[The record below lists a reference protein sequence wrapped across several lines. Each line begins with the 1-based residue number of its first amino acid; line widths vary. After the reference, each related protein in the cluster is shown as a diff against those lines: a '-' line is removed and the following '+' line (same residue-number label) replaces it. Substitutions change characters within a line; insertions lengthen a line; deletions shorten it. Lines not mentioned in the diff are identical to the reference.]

1 MRGENRLLDRS
12 LASQLEAVGQRIY
25 ANKCLGITK
34 RNSVSKEDSMSSLRL
49 WISLGILVLLLTA
62 CSTQYPETC
71 PSSTPVGLANADEI
85 ASDDSLPFRFPL
97 DESPID
103 DNLYFGWFGVS
114 NECTPDIVDCYEY
127 PERKFHAAEDYKRPA
142 GTPVY
147 AMADGIIS
155 YSGRAGGY
163 GWLILIDHPQANLY
177 SLYGH
182 LSPSRWKL
190 KAGTDVERGDL
201 IAYLGDSD
209 ENGGS
214 KEQPLDTHLHF
225 GIRAGQ
231 IADYPAKGEWRYMG
245 GWIKLCPQDV
255 GWLQPSLVITSQEI
269 PAGGYPQ
276 PQVGFLTRWGLDLLI
291 ASLFTIGGVIMLV
304 NAYRKKTRFL
314 LLVPGFF
321 VIVAGIVFHNNGL
334 VRELHVASDWDS
346 DSGCWNLLF
355 HPTTHYKAT

>member
-1 MRGENRLLDRS
+1 MFR
-12 LASQLEAVGQRIY
+12 
-25 ANKCLGITK
+25 
-34 RNSVSKEDSMSSLRL
+34 LRL
-49 WISLGILVLLLTA
+49 WILLGILVFLSTA
-62 CSTQYPETC
+62 CSTQYPESC
-71 PSSTPVGLANADEI
+71 PSSTPVGLADATEF

-97 DESPID
+97 DASPID
-103 DNLYFGWFGVS
+103 NTLYFGWFGVS

-147 AMADGIIS
+147 AMADGQIS
-155 YSGRAGGY
+155 FSGTAGGY

-190 KAGTDVERGDL
+190 KSGTDVVRGDL
-201 IAYLGDSD
+201 IAYLGESH

-214 KEQPLDTHLHF
+214 QEQPLDPHLHF

-231 IADYPAKGEWRYMG
+231 TADYPSKGEWRYMG
-245 GWIKLCPQDV
+245 GWIRLCPQDV

-276 PQVGFLTRWGLDLLI
+276 PQVGFLTRWGLELLI
-291 ASLFTIGGVIMLV
+291 TGLFTIGGIIFIVT
-304 NAYRKKTRFL
+304 NREKQRFL
-314 LLVPGFF
+314 LLFPGL
-321 VIVAGIVFHNNGL
+321 IASVAGVVFHRNGL
-334 VRELHVASDWDS
+334 LSSYILLVVGILILAVGIYYFIRRPHAKVA
-346 DSGCWNLLF
+346 
-355 HPTTHYKAT
+355 